1 MGKVQSNK
9 IKMIHSRRRGVKAS
23 PTWDTVLTQKTIT
36 TYE

>member
-23 PTWDTVLTQKTIT
+23 PTWDTVL
-36 TYE
+36 

>member
-23 PTWDTVLTQKTIT
+23 PTWDARILIVLLN
-36 TYE
+36 